1 MKKLCLA
8 LLVTSFSLTAVTAC
22 DSASETETKDEA
34 PNSSSPWVPLAEGE
48 RVLTMR
54 DVPLDL
60 MHREPEKYQGM
71 VFEDRFK
78 FYHIYRDK
86 EDMDPAKSRQTII
99 GETHFTARPVQQSV
113 HVIRIRITPA
123 QDEWIQNK
131 GTRRQDVVKARVR
144 FAGIAP
150 GGALAFEL
158 LEIEASV
165 RSWRLKRTGE

>member
-8 LLVTSFSLTAVTAC
+8 LLVLPLSMIAVTAC
-22 DSASETETKDEA
+22 GSASETETKDEV
-34 PNSSSPWVPLAEGE
+34 PNNSPWIPIAPDTQI
-48 RVLTMR
+48 LTMR

-78 FYHIYRDK
+78 FFHIYRNEEDK
-86 EDMDPAKSRQTII
+86 DPAKSPQTII

-123 QDEWIQNK
+123 QDEWILNK
-131 GTRRQDVVKARVR
+131 GTRRQDVLKARVR

-150 GGALAFEL
+150 SGTLAFDL

-165 RSWRLKRTGE
+165 RSWRLRRTGD

>member
-1 MKKLCLA
+1 MM
-8 LLVTSFSLTAVTAC
+8 SLSMTTVAAAETATATN
-22 DSASETETKDEA
+22 AEN
-34 PNSSSPWVPLAEGE
+34 PNTSPWIPVAADEQ
-48 RVLTMR
+48 VLTMR

-60 MHREPEKYQGM
+60 MHREPEKYLGT

-86 EDMDPAKSRQTII
+86 EDVDPAKSRQTII

-123 QDEWIQNK
+123 QDEWMLNK
-131 GTRRQDVVKARVR
+131 GIRRQDVVKARVR

-150 GGALAFEL
+150 GGALAFDL

-165 RSWRLKRTGE
+165 RSWRLRRTGE

>member
-8 LLVTSFSLTAVTAC
+8 LLVMSMSMAAVAAGGSVSEQK
-22 DSASETETKDEA
+22 DASTG
-34 PNSSSPWVPLAEGE
+34 NSPWIPIASDTQI
-48 RVLTMR
+48 LTMR

-123 QDEWIQNK
+123 QEEWIQNK

-150 GGALAFEL
+150 GGSLAFDL